1 MRRILNDLKIMLL
14 ANLWLVPVLAAL
26 VGAVFYL
33 VAPPPPMSARMVTGP
48 QGGAYAQFAE
58 RLQAELAK
66 EGFTLELQPSRG
78 ASDSLAQLLAD
89 EPEVQLGIVQSGLER
104 TLSAAQRERLSSLGA
119 LYHEPLWL
127 FYRADLELATL
138 HDLRPLRLGLGT
150 RGSGTALLSQA
161 LLQASGIATED
172 YPPHW
177 QALGGGPAVRALQA
191 GELDGLFLVAPAENP
206 LLQQLASD
214 PALRLHHFRRARAY
228 AARLPFVQPLQV
240 SEGLLNLQ
248 VGIPRQELT
257 TLSPVASLVVNDSFH
272 PALTPLILQ
281 ASRQVL
287 AEGNLLDPAGQFPS
301 PSPAPFALSDDAG
314 YFYSKGLPLL
324 QRYLPFRIASLAD
337 RYIILLIP
345 LLLIL
350 LPLFKAIGPIYQW
363 RIRARI
369 YRWYKHLR
377 EIDRQLHS
385 GSLPAQLDE
394 EISRLERLET
404 ELAAVEVPLS
414 YSNELYELHVHLRY
428 VIERLQMLQQRR
440 ATHNNY

>member
-150 RGSGTALLSQA
+150 QGSGTALLSQA

-206 LLQQLASD
+206 LLQQ
-214 PALRLHHFRRARAY
+214 
-228 AARLPFVQPLQV
+228 
-240 SEGLLNLQ
+240 
-248 VGIPRQELT
+248 
-257 TLSPVASLVVNDSFH
+257 
-272 PALTPLILQ
+272 
-281 ASRQVL
+281 
-287 AEGNLLDPAGQFPS
+287 
-301 PSPAPFALSDDAG
+301 
-314 YFYSKGLPLL
+314 
-324 QRYLPFRIASLAD
+324 
-337 RYIILLIP
+337 
-345 LLLIL
+345 
-350 LPLFKAIGPIYQW
+350 
-363 RIRARI
+363 
-369 YRWYKHLR
+369 
-377 EIDRQLHS
+377 
-385 GSLPAQLDE
+385 
-394 EISRLERLET
+394 
-404 ELAAVEVPLS
+404 
-414 YSNELYELHVHLRY
+414 
-428 VIERLQMLQQRR
+428 
-440 ATHNNY
+440 